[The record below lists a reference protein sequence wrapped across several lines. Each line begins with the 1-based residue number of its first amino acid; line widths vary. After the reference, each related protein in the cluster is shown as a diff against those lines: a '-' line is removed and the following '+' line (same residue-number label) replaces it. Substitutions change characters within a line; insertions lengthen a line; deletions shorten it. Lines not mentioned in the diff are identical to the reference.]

1 MWFLKSERKLPGL
14 RTLKEAANR
23 RGIERNAALPEFC
36 GDRRPRRPF
45 FSQPPNLVQIW
56 PEQALERLRMIVL
69 RRYPVILT
77 GKSNTS
83 KGNTKV
89 RITSKGQVT
98 IPQELR
104 ERFGLLP
111 NTEVEFV
118 ATPDGKEL
126 RLLKSSKPSGRGR
139 ALIERMRGQGT
150 GKLSTD
156 ELLKLMRSDV

>member
-1 MWFLKSERKLPGL
+1 MTTVPSGDKDRAFPFRRNTDWRE
-14 RTLKEAANR
+14 TKEK
-23 RGIERNAALPEFC
+23 ETSPVF
-36 GDRRPRRPF
+36 
-45 FSQPPNLVQIW
+45 LVQK
-56 PEQALERLRMIVL
+56 PVL
-69 RRYPVILT
+69 LT

-83 KGNTKV
+83 KSNTKV

-126 RLLKSSKPSGRGR
+126 RLMKSSKPSGRGR
-139 ALIERMRGQGT
+139 ALVERMRGRGT

>member
-1 MWFLKSERKLPGL
+1 MARPPDIHSGTKSDSRSFEKVTR
-14 RTLKEAANR
+14 
-23 RGIERNAALPEFC
+23 F
-36 GDRRPRRPF
+36 
-45 FSQPPNLVQIW
+45 
-56 PEQALERLRMIVL
+56 
-69 RRYPVILT
+69 ILT
-77 GKSNTS
+77 SKIITIKSNT
-83 KGNTKV
+83 TV

-139 ALIERMRGQGT
+139 ALIERMRGRGT
-150 GKLSTD
+150 GKRSTD
-156 ELLKLMRSDV
+156 ELLKLMRSDF

>member
-1 MWFLKSERKLPGL
+1 M
-14 RTLKEAANR
+14 
-23 RGIERNAALPEFC
+23 
-36 GDRRPRRPF
+36 
-45 FSQPPNLVQIW
+45 V
-56 PEQALERLRMIVL
+56 
-69 RRYPVILT
+69 RRYPVLLT
-77 GKSNTS
+77 GKNLTSKSNTE
-83 KGNTKV
+83 V

-126 RLLKSSKPSGRGR
+126 RLMKSSKPSDRGC
-139 ALIERMRGQGT
+139 ALVERMRGRGA

>member
-1 MWFLKSERKLPGL
+1 MGGLVDSEPTSPR
-14 RTLKEAANR
+14 
-23 RGIERNAALPEFC
+23 
-36 GDRRPRRPF
+36 DR
-45 FSQPPNLVQIW
+45 
-56 PEQALERLRMIVL
+56 L
-69 RRYPVILT
+69 RRYQVLLT
-77 GKSNTS
+77 GKSITGKS
-83 KGNTKV
+83 NTKV

-126 RLLKSSKPSGRGR
+126 RLMKSSKPSGRGR
-139 ALIERMRGQGT
+139 ALVERMRGRGA

>member
-1 MWFLKSERKLPGL
+1 CFGCYLDHAWR
-14 RTLKEAANR
+14 
-23 RGIERNAALPEFC
+23 
-36 GDRRPRRPF
+36 
-45 FSQPPNLVQIW
+45 
-56 PEQALERLRMIVL
+56 EQTCRL
-69 RRYPVILT
+69 ILCE
-77 GKSNTS
+77 
-83 KGNTKV
+83 V

-126 RLLKSSKPSGRGR
+126 RLMKSSKPSGRGR
-139 ALIERMRGQGT
+139 ALVERMRGRGA